1 MALRQAGIDSVVYEA
16 YAGGADDAGA
26 FLTFA
31 SNGLDALRTIDAHHL
46 VLAEGFP
53 TPRMAIQSG
62 TGKRLG
68 DVPNGGTLPD
78 GTVSQTLKRAD
89 LYRALRDEAVRRGAR
104 VEYGKRLVDAE
115 TTPDGVVARFEDG
128 TEAEGDLLIGAD
140 GIHSRT
146 RRIID
151 PSAPGARYIPVLNI
165 GGYARDVR
173 CPGRTR
179 HVPHGLRQ
187 AGVLRLRGHPSGE
200 IWWFANPPR
209 ADEPTRAELAAIST
223 EQWREMLIDL
233 FAGDDSPAVEIIRS
247 TPGKLAGWA
256 TYDLPSVPTWHRG
269 PMVII
274 GDAAHATAPS
284 SGQGASMAI
293 EDAVVLARCLRDL
306 PDTGQAFA
314 AYERLR
320 AQARGAHRR
329 ARGEDEQQQS
339 RRSRRPGAARPDDAH
354 DPQARRQRRIPR
366 VDARLPHRLGREG
379 SVRSAPVPWSS
390 SAAQTPV
397 ASDGEGEED
406 SEDQHR
412 PQDRHEQ
419 CVCAIQVSPPHP
431 GLPNSSRVAATV
443 ADSGFH
449 SEIAPSHPGIVS
461 GATKVLERKRTGH
474 TRICTAATASGLL
487 TTRPRK
493 IPTQSSENLSRSS
506 SPTASSAS
514 PMLSV
519 PPPADQETAERP

>member
-1 MALRQAGIDSVVYEA
+1 MSRAKKALIVGGGVAGPVAAMALRQAGIDSVVYEA
-16 YAGGADDAGA
+16 YAGGADDAGS

-46 VLAEGFP
+46 VLSEGFP
-53 TPRMAIQSG
+53 TPRMTIQNG
-62 TGKRLG
+62 TGKHLG
-68 DVPNGGTLPD
+68 DVLLGGTLPD

-115 TTPDGVVARFEDG
+115 TTPGGVTARFEDG
-128 TEAEGDLLIGAD
+128 TEAVGDLLIGAD

-151 PSAPGARYIPVLNI
+151 PSAPRARYVPVLNI
-165 GGYARDVR
+165 GGYACDVAVQAE
-173 CPGRTR
+173 PGTFRMVFGKR
-179 HVPHGLRQ
+179 AFFGYAV
-187 AGVLRLRGHPSGE
+187 HPSGE

-209 ADEPTRAELAAIST
+209 ADEPTGAELAAIGT

-256 TYDLPSVPTWHRG
+256 TYDLPSVPTWYG
-269 PMVII
+269 GSLIII

-320 AQARGAHRR
+320 RARVERIVAHGARTSNSKAAGPVAR
-329 ARGEDEQQQS
+329 VLRDLMMPLILKRVARGESLAWMHDYHIEW
-339 RRSRRPGAARPDDAH
+339 DAK
-354 DPQARRQRRIPR
+354 
-366 VDARLPHRLGREG
+366 
-379 SVRSAPVPWSS
+379 
-390 SAAQTPV
+390 V
-397 ASDGEGEED
+397 A
-406 SEDQHR
+406 
-412 PQDRHEQ
+412 
-419 CVCAIQVSPPHP
+419 
-431 GLPNSSRVAATV
+431 
-443 ADSGFH
+443 
-449 SEIAPSHPGIVS
+449 
-461 GATKVLERKRTGH
+461 
-474 TRICTAATASGLL
+474 
-487 TTRPRK
+487 
-493 IPTQSSENLSRSS
+493 
-506 SPTASSAS
+506 
-514 PMLSV
+514 
-519 PPPADQETAERP
+519 

>member
-1 MALRQAGIDSVVYEA
+1 MSRAKKALIVGGGVAGPVAAMALRQAGIGSVIYEA
-16 YAGGADDAGA
+16 YGGGADDAGA

-46 VLAEGFP
+46 VLSEGFP
-53 TPRMAIQSG
+53 TPRMTIQSG
-62 TGKRLG
+62 TGKHLG

-89 LYRALRDEAVRRGAR
+89 LYRALRDEAVRRDAH

-115 TTPDGVVARFEDG
+115 ATPDGVVALFEDG
-128 TEAEGDLLIGAD
+128 TEEAGDLLIGAD

-173 CPGRTR
+173 VPAEPGSFRMVFGKR
-179 HVPHGLRQ
+179 AFFGYAV
-187 AGVLRLRGHPSGE
+187 HPSGE

-209 ADEPTRAELAAIST
+209 AEEPTRAELAAIGT
-223 EQWREMLIDL
+223 ECWREMLLDL
-233 FAGDDSPAVEIIRS
+233 FAGDASPAVEIIRS

-256 TYDLPSVPTWHRG
+256 TYDLPSVPKWHRG
-269 PMVII
+269 SMIII

-320 AQARGAHRR
+320 RGRVERIVAHGARTSNSKAAGPMSRVLR
-329 ARGEDEQQQS
+329 DLMMPLILKRVARGESLAWMHDYHI
-339 RRSRRPGAARPDDAH
+339 DWDAK
-354 DPQARRQRRIPR
+354 
-366 VDARLPHRLGREG
+366 
-379 SVRSAPVPWSS
+379 
-390 SAAQTPV
+390 V
-397 ASDGEGEED
+397 A
-406 SEDQHR
+406 
-412 PQDRHEQ
+412 
-419 CVCAIQVSPPHP
+419 
-431 GLPNSSRVAATV
+431 
-443 ADSGFH
+443 
-449 SEIAPSHPGIVS
+449 
-461 GATKVLERKRTGH
+461 
-474 TRICTAATASGLL
+474 
-487 TTRPRK
+487 
-493 IPTQSSENLSRSS
+493 
-506 SPTASSAS
+506 
-514 PMLSV
+514 
-519 PPPADQETAERP
+519 